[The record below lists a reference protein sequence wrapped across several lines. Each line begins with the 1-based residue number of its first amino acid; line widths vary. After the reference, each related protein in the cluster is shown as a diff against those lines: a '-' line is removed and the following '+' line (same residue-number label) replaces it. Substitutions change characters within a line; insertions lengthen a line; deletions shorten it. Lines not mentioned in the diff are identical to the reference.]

1 MLPNPGSLPNNLGKV
16 VKNKK
21 QITKFSDVTEVSY
34 ALRFWFDKDYAR
46 TDLRF
51 DSFYIYL
58 RLLNILSFNS
68 KSITNSKNHC
78 HQDLR
83 MFFKY

>member
-16 VKNKK
+16 IKNKK

-34 ALRFWFDKDYAR
+34 ELEFWFDKDYAR

-58 RLLNILSFNS
+58 RLLDILSFNS
-68 KSITNSKNHC
+68 KSITN
-78 HQDLR
+78 
-83 MFFKY
+83 